1 MLNLHRKYTLNNK
14 KQLKRMKKLLTIVVV
29 AMLSFATAN
38 AQECKGKLKSW
49 SFVEAQGGLQFTSTD
64 APIDKLLT
72 PTVGLSFGH
81 YFFPAVGL
89 RLHANAWQ
97 AKSGFDQLDQY
108 YKWNYVTTDADLL
121 VNLTNLFS
129 KSPKHALN
137 VILVGGFGLN
147 YAWDNDEFKAIEAAK
162 TLNTELAWDK
172 NRMSHNIRAGLRLET
187 DVTKPIGLSLEV
199 DANSLSD
206 RFNSKMN
213 NADDWM
219 FTAMLGLSFRFGYK
233 YKHCEK
239 KAEPVVV
246 PEPVPV
252 VEPEPKPEPRPVV
265 VEKKPEPKV
274 VTVKEQ
280 LHEEIFYV
288 ICKSDPEVGKRQM
301 QKVAD
306 FMKRNPN
313 AKVSVVG
320 YADKGTG
327 NPKLNIGYSKQR
339 AEKCKA
345 ELVDAYGCDASRIS
359 VDYKGD
365 TVQPFDENDKNRCVI
380 IDGDGSHEETKYE

>member
-1 MLNLHRKYTLNNK
+1 
-14 KQLKRMKKLLTIVVV
+14 MKKLLTIVAI
-29 AMLSFATAN
+29 AMLTVLSAN
-38 AQECKGKLKSW
+38 AQGNDKGRLKSY
-49 SFVEAQGGLQFTSTD
+49 SFIEAQGGVQLTSTD
-64 APIDKLLT
+64 APMDKLIT
-72 PTVGLSFGH
+72 PTAALSFGH
-81 YFFPAVGL
+81 YFYPAVGV

-97 AKSGFDQLDQY
+97 SKSGFQALDQY
-108 YKWNYVTTDADLL
+108 YKGKYVTTDADLL
-121 VNLTNLFS
+121 LNLTNLFS
-129 KSPKHALN
+129 KNYKHALN

-147 YAWDNDEFKAIEAAK
+147 YAWDNDELKAITAQHRD
-162 TLNTELAWDK
+162 LNTELAWDK
-172 NRMSHNIRAGLRLET
+172 NRFSHNIRAGLRLET

-213 NADDWM
+213 NSDDWM
-219 FTAMLGLSFRFGYK
+219 FTAMLGLSFRFGHK
-233 YKHCEK
+233 YKKCECK
-239 KAEPVVV
+239 KEEPVVV

-252 VEPEPKPEPRPVV
+252 VEPEPKPEPKPEPV

-327 NPKLNIGYSKQR
+327 NPRLNMGYSKKR
-339 AEKCKA
+339 AENCRQ
-345 ELVDAYGCDASRIS
+345 ELIDGYGCDASRIS

>member
-1 MLNLHRKYTLNNK
+1 
-14 KQLKRMKKLLTIVVV
+14 MKKLLTIVAI
-29 AMLSFATAN
+29 AMLTVLSAN
-38 AQECKGKLKSW
+38 AQGNDKGRLKSY
-49 SFVEAQGGLQFTSTD
+49 SFIEAQGGVQLTSTD
-64 APIDKLLT
+64 APMDKLIT
-72 PTVGLSFGH
+72 PTAALSFGH
-81 YFFPAVGL
+81 YFYPAVGV

-97 AKSGFDQLDQY
+97 SKSGFQALDQY
-108 YKWNYVTTDADLL
+108 YKWKYVTTDADLL
-121 VNLTNLFS
+121 LNLTNLFS
-129 KSPKHALN
+129 KNYKHALN

-147 YAWDNDEFKAIEAAK
+147 YAWDNDELRAITAQHRD
-162 TLNTELAWDK
+162 LNTELAWDK
-172 NRMSHNIRAGLRLET
+172 NRFSHNIRAGLRLET

-213 NADDWM
+213 NSDDWM
-219 FTAMLGLSFRFGYK
+219 FTAMLGLSFRFGHK
-233 YKHCEK
+233 YKKCECK
-239 KAEPVVV
+239 KEEPVVV

-252 VEPEPKPEPRPVV
+252 VEPEPKPEPKPEPV

-327 NPKLNIGYSKQR
+327 NPRLNMGYSKKR
-339 AEKCKA
+339 AQNCRQ
-345 ELVDAYGCDASRIS
+345 ELIDGYGCDASRIL